1 MESFAER
8 GWRTLVFA
16 YKKLDQYNDAAADSY
31 YESDMILLG
40 ASGVE
45 DLLQDGVEL
54 LICEIV

>member
-16 YKKLDQYNDAAADSY
+16 YKKLNQYNDAAADSF

-45 DLLQDGVEL
+45 DLLQDGVKKC
-54 LICEIV
+54 ITDF